1 MSPKQS
7 TPDQKIDWLI
17 QHRGLWQQL
26 PLTSSPP
33 WPPHHTETLAIV
45 ASQMTA
51 AGLYS
56 PGTYVRDVEESVF
69 KHIRLSRRYPA
80 APGG

>member
-7 TPDQKIDWLI
+7 TADQKIDWLI
-17 QHRGLWQQL
+17 EHRGLWHQL
-26 PLTSSPP
+26 PLTSSPS
-33 WPPHHTETLAIV
+33 WDRRHAETLASV

-56 PGTYVRDVEESVF
+56 PGTYIRDVEESVF

-80 APGG
+80 APGS